1 MMKLHQNKIDAKK
14 GGSAL
19 IIRRVFYKLTSL
31 SWLILTWST
40 ILLIVFTTI
49 LLPVIE
55 PETFT
60 NYLDSFWFTMTTILT
75 VGYGDISP
83 ATSAG
88 KIYTI
93 LFLYVLGIGLFATF
107 IGKAFDSF
115 GLLRKRR
122 EGGDLMFEE
131 KNHIVIIDW
140 SHKAEIAIKEI
151 LARDPKRMIVV
162 IDKLEKAK
170 ELHDRIHYVRGN
182 ATESETLNKANIRHA
197 KAVLI
202 FADDNIGDQ
211 MLTDGKSLMIAC
223 AVERIAPGVHT
234 TVEVEREEHVENFSH
249 VKIDKFILAN
259 GTIAKAAVDSIF

>member
-1 MMKLHQNKIDAKK
+1 M
-14 GGSAL
+14 

-31 SWLILTWST
+31 SWMILTWST
-40 ILLIVFTTI
+40 ILLIAFTTFF
-49 LLPVIE
+49 LPYIE
-55 PETFT
+55 PQTFT

-83 ATSAG
+83 ATTAG
-88 KIYTI
+88 KLYTI

-122 EGGDLMFEE
+122 ESGDLMFEE

-151 LARDPKRMIVV
+151 LARDSKMMIVV
-162 IDKLEKAK
+162 IDQLEKAK
-170 ELHDRIHYVRGN
+170 EINERIHYVKGY
-182 ATESETLNKANIRHA
+182 ATEAGTLQKANIQHA

-202 FADDNIGDQ
+202 FADDKINDQ

-223 AVERIAPGVHT
+223 AVERIAPNVHT
-234 TVEVEREEHVENFSH
+234 TVEVEREEHVGNFSH